1 MRRSESGRVGSGRV
15 GSGRV
20 GSGRV
25 TRSAQASTPFTIA
38 LLFNH

>member
-20 GSGRV
+20 GSGRSHDLPKPP
-25 TRSAQASTPFTIA
+25 RR
-38 LLFNH
+38 LL